1 MARRFEEFQKRH
13 VALLGLSVDSIYS
26 HLAWIDS
33 IKETFSLEIPFP
45 VIADPDLR
53 IARSYGM
60 VGPNNST
67 ATVRSVFFIDPKL
80 TIRATLAYPAA
91 IGRNIDELLRVF
103 DAFQENTVS
112 GGCAIPANW
121 VPGQPTLSPAPDST
135 DGLRQRWQGS
145 NQPGYKNWYY
155 KVNE

>member
-1 MARRFEEFQKRH
+1 MARRFEEFQKRD
-13 VALLGLSVDSIYS
+13 VALLGLSVDSVYS

-33 IKETFSLEIPFP
+33 IKKTFDIEIPFP
-45 VIADPDLR
+45 VIADLDLR

-60 VGPNNST
+60 VSHNPST
-67 ATVRSVFFIDPKL
+67 ATVRSVFFIDPDL
-80 TIRATLAYPAA
+80 TVRATLAYPAA

-121 VPGQPTLSPAPDST
+121 RPGQPTLSPAPDSS
-135 DGLRQRWQGS
+135 DGLRRRWQDA
-145 NQPGYKNWYY
+145 NRPGYKNWYY
-155 KVNE
+155 NVNE